1 MRKLV
6 ESNKQLL
13 NVSND
18 FNAVQKTSKN
28 YDENKDDE
36 DQVASPKISELT
48 LCINELKSELLNKFD
63 KFEKRINDME
73 NNTKIQIN
81 NLNNCSK
88 VKISSKNEDLS
99 NSLLGSKEIQLLP
112 SQMSLNE
119 KLKHSIFH
127 FEENEGANNYHSK
140 PAVHSI
146 KKVLK
151 PTKVKIDEE
160 NGTLSIKNQNLNMQT
175 GKMTNTFK

>member
-1 MRKLV
+1 ML
-6 ESNKQLL
+6 ESNKELL
-13 NVSND
+13 NISN
-18 FNAVQKTSKN
+18 NINVVQKTSKN
-28 YDENKDDE
+28 YDENKDEE
-36 DQVASPKISELT
+36 DQVASSKISELT

-88 VKISSKNEDLS
+88 VTISSKNQETS
-99 NSLLGSKEIQLLP
+99 NSLLGSKELQLPP
-112 SQMSLNE
+112 SQMSLHE

-127 FEENEGANNYHSK
+127 FEENEGANNDHSK
-140 PAVHSI
+140 PTVLSV

-151 PTKVKIDEE
+151 PTKVKTDEE

-175 GKMTNTFK
+175 GKVTNIFK